1 MSRTRLVTAFVLM
14 ALLALF
20 AVGCAGSQPA
30 EDTTATQPVTE
41 APPALEGTSWN
52 CIEFK
57 VNDAPITVPA
67 DAPITA
73 DFSTDGKLSGS
84 SGVNTYNTTYE
95 TDGGGITIS
104 AEIATTMMAGP
115 EDAMMR
121 ETDYLTVLP
130 TAVSYQI
137 DDKNGQL
144 VLFGPADNTIARY
157 TPVD

>member
-1 MSRTRLVTAFVLM
+1 MNRTRLIATFVLA
-14 ALLALF
+14 ALVALAL
-20 AVGCAGSQPA
+20 VGCGSSEPTDAGG
-30 EDTTATQPVTE
+30 TQPVAEPGGT
-41 APPALEGTSWN
+41 LEGTSWN

-57 VNDAPITVPA
+57 VNDAPQTVPA

-73 DFSTDGKLSGS
+73 EFSAEGALSGS
-84 SGVNTYNTTYE
+84 AGVNTYNTTYE

-104 AEIATTMMAGP
+104 DQIATTMMAGP
-115 EDAMMR
+115 EDAMAR
-121 ETDYLTVLP
+121 ESAYLTVLP

-137 DDKNGQL
+137 DDKSGEL